1 MDLPVLTEWVLRVA
15 REMPGMICMLLL
27 IFIGLPLVLR
37 FVGGRWVLHRV
48 RSATPLLGR
57 LWMWSGQREFAVSL
71 ASFLDL
77 RLPMTDAVAYTSEV
91 LGDRSMSRACRR
103 LHERLQTGESLSECL
118 SQSIHFDRTLVAL
131 ASWGES
137 HGLLPQSLRIATE
150 VFDDRI
156 IQRTALV
163 RRLLPPLTMVV
174 VGFLTFMVVA
184 SLMIPLVK
192 LIEGL
197 SR

>member
-1 MDLPVLTEWVLRVA
+1 
-15 REMPGMICMLLL
+15 
-27 IFIGLPLVLR
+27 
-37 FVGGRWVLHRV
+37 
-48 RSATPLLGR
+48 
-57 LWMWSGQREFAVSL
+57 
-71 ASFLDL
+71 
-77 RLPMTDAVAYTSEV
+77 
-91 LGDRSMSRACRR
+91 
-103 LHERLQTGESLSECL
+103 
-118 SQSIHFDRTLVAL
+118 
-131 ASWGES
+131 
-137 HGLLPQSLRIATE
+137 LRIATE

-174 VGFLTFMVVA
+174 VAILAFLVVA